1 MIPMVEQGVPKL
13 SLPVKVTVI
22 SHPKEKKSKS
32 SIIPAKILAPDD
44 VEIIHTVEDIP
55 VLREEGESYDS
66 TVVLFPADNATDV
79 T

>member
-1 MIPMVEQGVPKL
+1 MVPMVEEGVPKL

-32 SIIPAKILAPDD
+32 SIIPAKIISPDD
-44 VEIIHTVEDIP
+44 VDIIHTVDEIP
-55 VLREEGESYDS
+55 TLRPEGESFDS
-66 TVVLFPADNATDV
+66 TVVLFPAENATDV